1 MVPQS
6 YERLAWNLDV
16 YIAIAAGNSGTKNR
30 ILRSESKLTSRE
42 AEKYP
47 RKRFES
53 PRDIKFTKEKTV
65 RTSEMVLATPH
76 RVWGA
81 WTNSREFKNI
91 RKPLLQPYKG
101 PPKGVGVDERREI
114 SITKLVKAIDV
125 AEQLASEAKMT
136 SEKGMADTTKAR
148 YYHLLAYLV

>member
-65 RTSEMVLATPH
+65 RTSEMVLATPIGYGGPGPTRESSKISENPSSSH
-76 RVWGA
+76 TRV
-81 WTNSREFKNI
+81 
-91 RKPLLQPYKG
+91 LL
-101 PPKGVGVDERREI
+101 
-114 SITKLVKAIDV
+114 KA
-125 AEQLASEAKMT
+125 
-136 SEKGMADTTKAR
+136 
-148 YYHLLAYLV
+148 